1 MDPALPASASAPIL
15 APPLPASAGTVQRW
29 GQLYGSAASL
39 ALAAAAE
46 RASGPLLCICAD
58 VRSAE
63 QLGAELGFLLAGT
76 GLPVLGFPDWE
87 ALAYDAF
94 SPHQDIV
101 SERLATLAALP
112 QLERGVV
119 VVAARTLLPRLPPRQ
134 HLEAHAFHLK
144 VGERIDLG
152 AFRARLERAG
162 YRAVGQVLEHGEYA
176 VRGAVLDL
184 FPMGSAEPLRIDLF
198 DDEVESLRRFDPD
211 TQLTTGRCEAIDLL
225 PARECPLD
233 ESSVREFRRRWR
245 IRFEGDPSRQAVY
258 QAVSEGRAPGGIES
272 WLPLFFDET
281 SSLLDHLPAS
291 AVLAEMPGAR
301 DALHAAWDEVGARHE
316 QLRHDIERPLLAPDE
331 CCVPAGELAAR
342 LEAGARIALDSFEQ
356 RPDATGAANLGSTQP
371 PPLMLDARREDSV
384 AALVGFIDSFT
395 AAGAPPGAAG
405 RVLLVAESPGRR
417 ETLLDLLRRRDR
429 APQAVAGWREFLTGT
444 MPLGICV
451 GPLALGIHLPAAGL
465 SLVAEAQ
472 LFGERVRS
480 RARRRARDPEA
491 VLRDLTDLN
500 DGAPVV
506 HLDHGIGRYRGL
518 SVFEHGGA
526 PTEYLTIEYA
536 GGDRLFVPVASLHLV
551 QRYTGAGGEAAPLHK
566 LGGEEWPKARRR
578 AAEKA
583 RDAAAELLEVYAR
596 RAANRAAPLA
606 PDALE
611 LGRFAADFPFDLT
624 PDQQT
629 TIDAVLADL
638 ARDTPMDRVV
648 CGDVGFGKTE
658 VALRA
663 AFAAVQAGRQ
673 VAVLVP
679 TTLLAQQHAQTFRDR
694 FADWPIRIGVL
705 SRFNTARATTETIAS
720 LAEGK
725 VDIVIGTHALLGKRV
740 RFKDLGLVIV
750 DEEHRFGVRHKERLR
765 ALRAEVHV
773 LTLTATPI
781 PRTLS
786 MALAGI
792 RELSLIATPPAERL
806 AVKTFLVEWDGP
818 LLREAVLREVRRGG
832 QVYFVHNHVETIERT
847 AEALRRLVPE
857 AALRVAHGQMREAE
871 LEQIMLDFHHR
882 RFDLLLC
889 TTIIE
894 SGIDVPT
901 ANTMIIDRAD
911 RLGLAQLHQL
921 RGRVGRS
928 HHRAWCYLVTP
939 PRSAL
944 PKDAVLRLE
953 AIESL
958 EDLGA
963 GFTLATHDLEIRGA
977 GELLGEDQSGNIHEV
992 GFALYSDL
1000 LERAV
1005 AALKRGEIPD
1015 LESDP
1020 RRGTEI
1026 DLRIPALLPDDYLP
1040 DVHARLV
1047 LYKRI
1052 ASAAY
1057 RPALTALKEELVD
1070 RCGPLPPPTEALFRI
1085 AELRIAASPLGIRK
1099 IEAGSQGGRFEFGS
1113 DARVDPARAIAMVR
1127 AEPAVWRFEGRD
1139 RLRFKLNLHDP
1150 AARFAAVESA
1160 LLRLSASGPP

>member
-1 MDPALPASASAPIL
+1 MVPARPATAPAEL
-15 APPLPASAGTVQRW
+15 LDPPLPTTAGELRRW
-29 GQLYGSAASL
+29 GQLYGAAPSL
-39 ALAAAAE
+39 AIAAAVASA
-46 RASGPLLCICAD
+46 RAPRPLVCVAAD

-63 QLGAELGFLLAGT
+63 QLSAELGFLLAGS
-76 GLPVLGFPDWE
+76 GLPVLAFPDRE
-87 ALAYDAF
+87 TLVYDAF

-112 QLERGVV
+112 ALARGAV
-119 VVAARTLLPRLPPRQ
+119 VVAARSLLPRLPPRR

-144 VGERIDLG
+144 VGETLDLG

-184 FPMGSAEPLRIDLF
+184 FPMGSDSPLRVDLF

-211 TQLTTGRCEAIDLL
+211 SQLTTGRCDAIDLL

-233 ESSVREFRRRWR
+233 EASVREFRSRWR
-245 IRFEGDPSRQAVY
+245 ARFEGDPSRQAVY
-258 QAVSEGRAPGGIES
+258 QAVSEGRAPGGLES
-272 WLPLFFDET
+272 WLPLFFDAT
-281 SSLLDHLPAS
+281 SSLLDHLPAE
-291 AVLAEMPGAR
+291 AVIVELPGAR
-301 DALHAAWDEVGARHE
+301 EAIAATWDEVVARHE
-316 QLRHDIERPLLAPDE
+316 QLGHDIERPLLAPEE
-331 CCVPAGELAAR
+331 CCVAPALLLA
-342 LEAGARIALDSFEQ
+342 ALDSAPRVAIEGFELL
-356 RPDATGAANLGSTQP
+356 PGTADAANLGSTQP
-371 PPLMLDARREDSV
+371 PPLMLDARREDSA
-384 AALVGFIDSFT
+384 AALVEFIDGF
-395 AAGAPPGAAG
+395 AG

-417 ETLLDLLRRRDR
+417 ETLLDLLRRRGR
-429 APQAVAGWREFLTGT
+429 QPEAVAGWSAFRDGAS
-444 MPLGICV
+444 PLAICV
-451 GPLALGIHLPAAGL
+451 GPLAQGVHLPAAGL

-472 LFGERVRS
+472 LFGERVRQ
-480 RARRRARDPEA
+480 RGRRRARDPEA

-500 DGAPVV
+500 EGAPVV
-506 HLDHGIGRYRGL
+506 HIDHGIGRYRGL
-518 SVFEHGGA
+518 TVFEHDGA
-526 PTEYLTIEYA
+526 PAEYLTIEYA
-536 GGDRLFVPVASLHLV
+536 GGDKLFVPVASLHLV

-566 LGGEEWPKARRR
+566 LGGEEWPKARKR
-578 AAEKA
+578 AAEQA

-606 PDALE
+606 PEALE
-611 LGRFAADFPFDLT
+611 LERFTAAFPFDLT

-638 ARDTPMDRVV
+638 ARETPMDRVI

-663 AFAAVQAGRQ
+663 AFAAVAAGRQ

-694 FADWPIRIGVL
+694 FADWPVQVGVL
-705 SRFNTARATTETIAS
+705 SRFNSARTTSQVIAGIS
-720 LAEGK
+720 AGT

-750 DEEHRFGVRHKERLR
+750 DEEHRFGVRHKERLK

-806 AVKTFLVEWDGP
+806 AVKTFITEWDGP
-818 LLREAVLREVRRGG
+818 LLREAVLRELRRGG
-832 QVYFVHNHVETIERT
+832 QVYFVHNHVETIERC
-847 AEALRRLVPE
+847 ADALRQLVPE
-857 AALRVAHGQMREAE
+857 VQLRVAHGQMREVE

-939 PRSAL
+939 PRAAL
-944 PKDAVLRLE
+944 PTDAVLRLE

-992 GFALYSDL
+992 GFALYAEL

-1015 LESDP
+1015 LTTDP
-1020 RRGTEI
+1020 RRGTEV
-1026 DLRIPALLPDDYLP
+1026 DLRLPALLPDAYLP

-1052 ASAAY
+1052 ASAPDRA
-1057 RPALTALKEELVD
+1057 ALTELREELVD
-1070 RCGPLPPPTEALFRI
+1070 RCGPLPPPTEALFRL
-1085 AELRIAASPLGIRK
+1085 AELRIAASPLGIRR
-1099 IEAGSQGGRFEFGS
+1099 IEAGSQGGRFEFGG
-1113 DARVDPARAIAMVR
+1113 DARVDPQRVIALVKS
-1127 AEPAVWRFEGRD
+1127 EPAVWRFEGRD
-1139 RLRFKLNLHDP
+1139 RLRFKMSLHDP
-1150 AARFAAVESA
+1150 VARFAAVERA
-1160 LLRLSASGPP
+1160 LLALGA

>member
-1 MDPALPASASAPIL
+1 MDPALPELPTAPIL
-15 APPLPASAGTVQRW
+15 TPPLPAAAGSVQRW

-39 ALAAAAE
+39 ALAAAVQGAQQ
-46 RASGPLLCICAD
+46 PLLCICAD

-63 QLGAELGFLLAGT
+63 QLAAELAFLLDGT
-76 GLPVLGFPDWE
+76 GLPVRSFPDWE

-112 QLERGVV
+112 ALERGAV
-119 VVAARTLLPRLPPRQ
+119 VVAARTLLPRLPPRK
-134 HLEAHAFHLK
+134 HLEAHAFQLK

-162 YRAVGQVLEHGEYA
+162 YRVVGQVLEHGEYA

-184 FPMGSAEPLRIDLF
+184 FPMGSRDPLRIDLF

-211 TQLTTGRCEAIDLL
+211 TQLTTGRCDAIDLL

-233 ESSVREFRRRWR
+233 EASVREFRRRWR
-245 IRFEGDPSRQAVY
+245 ARFEGDPSRAPVY
-258 QAVSEGRAPGGIES
+258 QAVSESRSPGGIES
-272 WLPLFFDET
+272 WLPLFFETT
-281 SSLLDHLPAS
+281 SSLLDHLPPATI
-291 AVLAEMPGAR
+291 VAELPGAR
-301 DALHAAWDEVGARHE
+301 DALAATWDEIGARHE
-316 QLRHDIERPLLAPDE
+316 QLRHDIERPLLPPEE
-331 CCVPAGELAAR
+331 CCVPASELLAR
-342 LEAGARIALDSFEQ
+342 LDATPRLVLDSFEHL
-356 RPDATGAANLGSTQP
+356 PTIAAAENLGSSQP
-371 PPLMLDARREDSV
+371 PPLMLDPRRDDSA
-384 AALVGFIDSFT
+384 AALVAFIDGF
-395 AAGAPPGAAG
+395 AG

-417 ETLLDLLRRRDR
+417 ETLLDLLRRRER
-429 APQAVAGWREFLTGT
+429 PPTLVAGWREFEQGSVA
-444 MPLGICV
+444 LGICV
-451 GPLALGIHLPAAGL
+451 GPLAQGIHLPGAGL

-472 LFGERVRS
+472 LFGERVRQRS
-480 RARRRARDPEA
+480 RRRARDPEA
-491 VLRDLTDLN
+491 VLRDLTDLSE
-500 DGAPVV
+500 GAPVV

-518 SVFEHGGA
+518 TVFEHDGA
-526 PTEYLTIEYA
+526 PAEYLTIEYA
-536 GGDRLFVPVASLHLV
+536 GGDKLFVPVASLHLI
-551 QRYTGAGGEAAPLHK
+551 QRYTGAGGDAAPLHK
-566 LGGEEWPKARRR
+566 LGGEEWPKARKR
-578 AAEKA
+578 AAEQA
-583 RDAAAELLEVYAR
+583 HDAAAELLEVYAR
-596 RAANRAAPLA
+596 RAANRAAPLRA
-606 PDALE
+606 AALE
-611 LGRFAADFPFDLT
+611 LDRFAADFPFDLT

-629 TIDAVLADL
+629 TIDAVLKDL
-638 ARDTPMDRVV
+638 ARETPMDRVV

-663 AFAAVQAGRQ
+663 AFTAVQAGRQ

-694 FADWPIRIGVL
+694 FADWPIQVGVL
-705 SRFNTARATTETIAS
+705 SRFNSARATTETIAGIT
-720 LAEGK
+720 AGK

-740 RFKDLGLVIV
+740 KFKDLGLVII
-750 DEEHRFGVRHKERLR
+750 DEEHRFGVRHKERFK

-806 AVKTFLVEWDGP
+806 AVKTFLTEWDGP

-847 AEALRRLVPE
+847 ADALRQLVPE
-857 AALRVAHGQMREAE
+857 ATLRVAHGQMREVD

-939 PRSAL
+939 PRAAL
-944 PKDAVLRLE
+944 PTEAVLRLE

-992 GFALYSDL
+992 GFALYADL

-1026 DLRIPALLPDDYLP
+1026 DLRLPALLPNDYLP

-1052 ASAAY
+1052 AGAADLA
-1057 RPALTALKEELVD
+1057 ALTALKEELVD
-1070 RCGPLPPPTEALFRI
+1070 RCGPLPPPTQSLFRI

-1099 IEAGSQGGRFEFGS
+1099 IEAGSLGGRFEFGS
-1113 DARVDPARAIAMVR
+1113 ETKVDPRRAIALVQGD
-1127 AEPAVWRFEGRD
+1127 PKVWRFEGRD
-1139 RLRFKLNLHDP
+1139 RLRFKLTLHDP
-1150 AARFAAVESA
+1150 AARFAAIETA
-1160 LLRLSASGPP
+1160 LRQLGG